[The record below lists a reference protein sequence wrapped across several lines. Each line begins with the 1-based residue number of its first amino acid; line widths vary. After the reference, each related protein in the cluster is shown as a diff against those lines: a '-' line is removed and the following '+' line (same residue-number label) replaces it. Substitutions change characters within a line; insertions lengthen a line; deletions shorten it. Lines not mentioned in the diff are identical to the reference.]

1 MLQLEEHFESIVPP
15 ITIADHPLPF
25 SVKIVVEEIYVLLTL
40 AWSQS
45 HIYDSR
51 TTKACN
57 GIEGETVLPFSKKV
71 KAQVSG
77 QMSTNF
83 RGLTTSYILL
93 TNQQRTLKSIEQTAS
108 KYLKFCL
115 SFTFTRIEDGI
126 CFRPVC
132 GVIAC
137 KFAQHQNVRQNT
149 NGFSFVRSFF
159 ALLCSSKKKWQLDD
173 AGPHPGQTV
182 WVW

>member
-1 MLQLEEHFESIVPP
+1 
-15 ITIADHPLPF
+15 
-25 SVKIVVEEIYVLLTL
+25 
-40 AWSQS
+40 
-45 HIYDSR
+45 
-51 TTKACN
+51 
-57 GIEGETVLPFSKKV
+57 
-71 KAQVSG
+71 
-77 QMSTNF
+77 MSTNF

-149 NGFSFVRSFF
+149 
-159 ALLCSSKKKWQLDD
+159 ALLKRSDSWMMLVLIPDKRYEYDRSYHTRIPLHTYIIIVTNNQKILPTLKLRK
-173 AGPHPGQTV
+173 TTSN
-182 WVW
+182 